1 MRRSLPHLAFIRF
14 HVVDVAS
21 NAVTAQRVVPVGRL
35 RPGVDDIKLFLSV
48 ILSLTLKFVS
58 GMFSICK

>member
-1 MRRSLPHLAFIRF
+1 MRRSLPQLAFIRF

-35 RPGVDDIKLFLSV
+35 RPGVNEINLFYQSFYL
-48 ILSLTLKFVS
+48 
-58 GMFSICK
+58 